1 MVKEITMKEVW
12 GTLSKID
19 VDPYT
24 EKKMNLTYLSWA
36 RAWML
41 TVDKFADASYEFHD
55 FDGIPYRAY
64 PDSTGEVVTSVR
76 IGKHTRSMALP
87 IMDNR
92 NNAIANPNA
101 RQVNDNRMRCL
112 VKNLAMGFGL
122 GMSVFAQH
130 DFLPNEQEE
139 KPKKV
144 AKKKVEKKVEKKAE
158 KKSDD
163 WKVDTNKD
171 KAMIFID
178 AFLLIAKTFSEGDA
192 EERREG
198 IASHW
203 KKNREDITFLKE
215 NFPDLHKALGEDI
228 KTIIN
233 QEVKEDE

>member
-1 MVKEITMKEVW
+1 MVKEITMKEIW

-130 DFLPNEQEE
+130 DFLPNEEEE

-171 KAMIFID
+171 KAMVFID

-198 IASHW
+198 VANHW

-215 NFPDLHKALGEDI
+215 NFPELHSRLW
-228 KTIIN
+228 
-233 QEVKEDE
+233 QL

>member
-1 MVKEITMKEVW
+1 MAKELTMKEIW

-64 PDSTGEVVTSVR
+64 PDTTGEVVTSVR
-76 IGKHTRSMALP
+76 IGQHTRSMALP

-130 DFLPNEQEE
+130 DFLPTEEEE
-139 KPKKV
+139 KPKEKPVDDKKKMAEAFAEGLVKV
-144 AKKKVEKKVEKKAE
+144 AEGISDDVSGVESIMNADGNKKKIEALAKRYP
-158 KKSDD
+158 DIH
-163 WKVDTNKD
+163 KD
-171 KAMIFID
+171 LTDKIETIKQK
-178 AFLLIAKTFSEGDA
+178 LNSK
-192 EERREG
+192 
-198 IASHW
+198 
-203 KKNREDITFLKE
+203 
-215 NFPDLHKALGEDI
+215 GEQDG
-228 KTIIN
+228 
-233 QEVKEDE
+233 